1 MSAIEARR
9 RADLAALERL
19 ARASRGELVLRGR
32 PVAAQSRIELELRVP
47 LAAGPGYP
55 QQRRMVTPLVI
66 DLPARYPFEP
76 PVVRLPDGALPHPNV
91 FESGVVCI
99 GSRWR
104 ASEGLDLFVRRVAR
118 LLCFDPLL
126 VNLQS
131 LANPSAAGWY
141 RAALRRHP
149 EAFPTA
155 RIDWPLEGEAA
166 APQQVS
172 ASRAP
177 PAASPVPRPT
187 SSPAAQSA
195 SSASAQSASSAA
207 QPPSADTARVIRT
220 CPSCGAR
227 LRLPAERSGT
237 VECPRCHHAFDTRT

>member
-9 RADLAALERL
+9 QADLAALGRL
-19 ARASRGELVLRGR
+19 AQASRGELVVRGR
-32 PVAAQSRIELELRVP
+32 PVAAQSRIELELRLP

-55 QQRRMVTPLVI
+55 QQRRTVTPLVI

-149 EAFPTA
+149 EAFPSA
-155 RIDWPLEGEAA
+155 RIDWPIEGEAA
-166 APQQVS
+166 T
-172 ASRAP
+172 P
-177 PAASPVPRPT
+177 PASSQVDRVLRP
-187 SSPAAQSA
+187 
-195 SSASAQSASSAA
+195 
-207 QPPSADTARVIRT
+207 

-227 LRLPAERSGT
+227 LRLPAARSGT
-237 VECPRCHHAFDTRT
+237 VECPRCRHAFDTRT